1 MGIPVSSTHILV
13 GAVIGIGMLNRDAN
27 WKLMKPI
34 AMAWVIT
41 LPAAAAM
48 AALFFFILKITF
60 GY

>member
-1 MGIPVSSTHILV
+1 
-13 GAVIGIGMLNRDAN
+13 MLNRDAN

-34 AMAWVIT
+34 TMAWVIT

-48 AALFFFILKITF
+48 AALFFFILKIVF